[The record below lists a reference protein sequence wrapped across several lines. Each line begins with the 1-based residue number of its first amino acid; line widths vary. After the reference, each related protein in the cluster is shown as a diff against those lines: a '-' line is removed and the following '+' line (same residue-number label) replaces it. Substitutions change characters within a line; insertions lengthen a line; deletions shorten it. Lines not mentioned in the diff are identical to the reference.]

1 MSVFGSMH
9 RRRRGRR
16 SGLPGLRAGES
27 FAARVSR
34 LTRLERELDRAC
46 ERYELAIAAIDE
58 RTRAL
63 QRLPSA
69 REIVRAATSDEAQR
83 GPDTHGPDSI
93 RLSSVTFDD
102 LRALGLSVTQSKRV
116 LILREEGLLPST
128 AALDEVPGI
137 PRSQLLGLKLRLR
150 D

>member
-16 SGLPGLRAGES
+16 FGLPGLRAGGS
-27 FAARVSR
+27 VSARVR
-34 LTRLERELDRAC
+34 LTRLERQLDRAC

-116 LILREEGLLPST
+116 LTLRDEGLLPST

-137 PRSQLLGLKLRLR
+137 PRSQLLDLKLRLR